1 MSFTGR
7 LSLNVRS
14 LLAAAENK
22 WAVLLRFVEPLGLRA
37 GPSAH
42 PRSAQ
47 PETGRIG
54 AENWVVLWAVLVLQ
68 AGKPYPVFPP
78 RWVE

>member
-22 WAVLLRFVEPLGLRA
+22 WAVLLRFVEAPGLRA

-54 AENWVVLWAVLVLQ
+54 AENRAKLLRLVESRGL
-68 AGKPYPVFPP
+68 KPPAAEA
-78 RWVE
+78 RN